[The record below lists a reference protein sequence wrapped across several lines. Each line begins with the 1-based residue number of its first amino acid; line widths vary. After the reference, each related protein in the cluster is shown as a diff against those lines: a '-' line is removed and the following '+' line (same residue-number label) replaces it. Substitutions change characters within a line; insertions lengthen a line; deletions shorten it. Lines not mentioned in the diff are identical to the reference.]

1 MDVVLLKSYF
11 VLKTQMLNIVTVC
24 LLIEKILF
32 FFFFTHCTHTSHLIA
47 EGSDP
52 HILNLSKIIF
62 LVSSLILENSS
73 G

>member
-32 FFFFTHCTHTSHLIA
+32 FVFSLIA
-47 EGSDP
+47 
-52 HILNLSKIIF
+52 HIPLT
-62 LVSSLILENSS
+62 
-73 G
+73 